1 MRIETQQKDDGRWI
15 AEVPELP
22 GVMTYGLTREDAIER
37 IEALVLRVVVDRL
50 DGGESVPELDELL
63 SEWI

>member
-1 MRIETQQKDDGRWI
+1 MRIETEQEDDGRWI

-22 GVMTYGLTREDAIER
+22 GVMVYGETLEDAIEK
-37 IEALVLRVVVDRL
+37 IEALVLRVIVDRL

-63 SEWI
+63 AGSI